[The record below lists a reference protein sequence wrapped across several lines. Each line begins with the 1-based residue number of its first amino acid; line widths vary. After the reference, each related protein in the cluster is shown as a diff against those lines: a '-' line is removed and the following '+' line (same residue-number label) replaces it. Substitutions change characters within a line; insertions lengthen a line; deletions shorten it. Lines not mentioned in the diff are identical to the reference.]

1 MKKLFI
7 YMLAVLL
14 AVPAIEIMSKP
25 DTDKDKVAKKT
36 VVISAKTAAAGK
48 TATLS
53 AAELEKRKPKIV
65 KTHKSDHKTL
75 KRKYT
80 YRKGARQA

>member
-7 YMLAVLL
+7 YALAAMLAI
-14 AVPAIEIMSKP
+14 PAIDLMSKP
-25 DTDKDKVAKKT
+25 DTDKDKIAKTTKT
-36 VVISAKTAAAGK
+36 TAVPAKTANA

-53 AAELEKRKPKIV
+53 AAKLEKRKPKKA
-65 KTHKSDHKTL
+65 KTLKSDKKTL

-80 YRKGARQA
+80 YRKGARQI